1 MAKTPTPR
9 KHGNRWQINFLD
21 ADGKR
26 RFKSYR
32 TKSEA
37 QDALHLLNAESLAIR
52 AGLQARPLEPHTF
65 DELTTYWLDHRA
77 SRKRSGKD
85 DKSIINCHLLP
96 FFGGMQLG
104 DIDVRTVDRFR
115 AQKGHL
121 SPKTVHNLLT
131 LLISMLGL
139 AVELRWLAVKPTI
152 KKPRLVEADYSW
164 IRTTEAIR
172 QLLTAAQEEVP
183 GAMELYATAV
193 YTGMRA
199 GELLGLRWEDVD
211 LERRLITV
219 KRSYDKPTKTGAIRH
234 VPILN
239 PLMPLLPAWKLRGGS
254 EWVFPNRAGN
264 MRQPADRIVQEKL
277 KACLER
283 AGLERIRF
291 HDLRHTFASHWVM
304 NGGDLF
310 KLQRIL
316 GHKSAAMTQRYAHL
330 APEAFKDDL
339 DRLGDATPLDAEVVE
354 LRPSG
359 S

>member
-1 MAKTPTPR
+1 MAKTPAPR
-9 KHGNRWQINFLD
+9 QHGNRWQINYLD
-21 ADGKR
+21 ADGQR

-32 TKSEA
+32 KKSDA
-37 QDALHLLNAESLAIR
+37 QAALHVLNAESQAIR

-77 SRKRSGKD
+77 SRKRSGKND
-85 DKSIINCHLLP
+85 TSIINRHLLP

-104 DIDVRTVDRFR
+104 EIDVRAVDRFR

-139 AVELRWLAVKPTI
+139 AVDLGWLAVKPPI
-152 KKPRLVEADYSW
+152 KKPRLVETDYTW
-164 IRTTEAIR
+164 LRTTEAIR
-172 QLLTAAQEEVP
+172 SLLTAAQEEEP

-199 GELLGLRWEDVD
+199 GEMLGLRWEDVD
-211 LERRLITV
+211 FERRLITV

-239 PLMPLLPAWKLRGGS
+239 PLLPILRTWKLRSGA

-264 MRQPADRIVQEKL
+264 MRQPADRILQEKL
-277 KACLER
+277 KSALER
-283 AGLERIRF
+283 AGLERVRF
-291 HDLRHTFASHWVM
+291 HDLRHHAASRLM
-304 NGGDLF
+304 PTSSSQF
-310 KLQRIL
+310 RAAL
-316 GHKSAAMTQRYAHL
+316 GLAAAH
-330 APEAFKDDL
+330 AA
-339 DRLGDATPLDAEVVE
+339 
-354 LRPSG
+354 
-359 S
+359 

>member
-1 MAKTPTPR
+1 MAKTPAPR
-9 KHGNRWQINFLD
+9 KHGSGWQINYLD
-21 ADGKR
+21 ADGNR

-32 TKSEA
+32 TKKEA
-37 QDALHLLNAESLAIR
+37 QGALHVLNAESQAIR
-52 AGLQARPLEPHTF
+52 AGVKARPLEPHTF
-65 DELTTYWLDHRA
+65 DELTAYWLDHRA
-77 SRKRSGKD
+77 SRKRSGKND
-85 DKSIINCHLLP
+85 SSIINRHLRP

-104 DIDVRTVDRFR
+104 DIDVRSVDRFR

-139 AVELRWLAVKPTI
+139 AVDLEWLAVKPPI
-152 KKPRLVEADYSW
+152 KKPHLVETDYTW
-164 IRTTEAIR
+164 LRTTEAIR
-172 QLLTAAQEEVP
+172 GLLTAAQQEEP

-199 GELLGLRWEDVD
+199 GEMLGLRWEDVD
-211 LERRLITV
+211 LDRRLITV
-219 KRSYDKPTKTGAIRH
+219 KRSYDRPTKTGAIRH

-239 PLMPLLPAWKLRGGS
+239 PLLPILRSWRLRSGS
-254 EWVFPNRAGN
+254 DWLFANRAGN
-264 MRQPADRIVQEKL
+264 MRQPADRILQEKL
-277 KACLER
+277 KSSLER
-283 AGLERIRF
+283 AGLERVRF

-330 APEAFKDDL
+330 APEAFRDDL
-339 DRLGDATPLDAEVVE
+339 DRLGDATPLDAEVRE